1 MIWGHSREV
10 QGGLGFSLLVSIL
23 PERETFCG
31 EHFLDFDQR
40 RLAEIF
46 ARQKCL
52 FGDTREVSKGAD
64 SHFLEAIPGPD
75 GQFEVGD
82 RDVEKLG

>member
-1 MIWGHSREV
+1 
-10 QGGLGFSLLVSIL
+10 
-23 PERETFCG
+23 
-31 EHFLDFDQR
+31 
-40 RLAEIF
+40 
-46 ARQKCL
+46 L